1 MVKYLSS
8 YIFEIR
14 NRDIVPCATENI
26 AVVDDND
33 SRILKFKIPAVIDD
47 VDITDK
53 ILAIRYVN
61 ALGQFDTFFSDT
73 REIKTD
79 GDKRYIIFPWYLS
92 QKATAA
98 SGTLTY
104 DISVYD
110 GHITDAAEEGQYIL
124 HTKPQVLNIEKGL
137 LDVGSASQNPDVWT
151 DAIATFQKII
161 GSYSNDAMNAAEA
174 AKKSEDKANAYKDAA
189 AVSASNAAASEAKAK
204 QSEQNAATSETNAAE
219 SANKAKASQTA
230 SATSETN
237 AKTSEQ
243 NAKASENASKASAD
257 DSASS
262 ASDSANS
269 AQASLNSQNAAKTS
283 ETKALAS
290 EKAAKQS
297 ETNAA
302 TSVQNASNYADN
314 SQQSANDA
322 AASAAAALVSQN
334 AAKASEDKAKISETN
349 AKTSETNVANALVGT
364 LKLSGGTMT
373 GDITMSGDAKF
384 VGNLT
389 GNAGTATSADS
400 ATNDSIGQ
408 QIDATYIKD
417 LRPTGDKI
425 IITKGNNETS
435 TIDGAA
441 PKGYILTETIPAST
455 VTGQTWFHVG
465 SISNTSDGD
474 LIKIEINCPTIVS
487 TENNSVAYSKNIT
500 LFIHDLAQTN
510 DSDLSTAYIFS
521 YIMYDDKL
529 KSSDVDIEN
538 NSTKKEFFYLIPT
551 SGGNGQSNAEL
562 WINTDSTFF
571 NSIINVS
578 IAKKDNWG
586 YVLRYSTN
594 APSADQ
600 AITPY
605 SKTSVVTDTN
615 YATRTNAGIVQIG
628 DNITVGNKGLI
639 SLIKDNVDGALG
651 YEAAEKINLVSIT
664 IPTTGWN
671 QDSNSAYPN
680 YIDIVATG
688 ITGSDCV
695 ALVIAPDSNVVAKK
709 CYFTSTE
716 SLPNY
721 LRIRARN
728 IPTEPIKAFY
738 YIIREDILMSFGQTP
753 IGGVM
758 LPPATTTELGG
769 IIVGEGLKVSDKG
782 VLSSDV
788 VIPEVDK
795 LTAYPVG
802 SIYQSINL
810 VSPAKLF
817 GGRWMQVATDRVLMG
832 ASDSHFGGTTVESGL
847 PNITGSFVADVKHQY
862 SNASGAFTDN
872 GYNTST
878 GGSDS
883 YSNVRKF
890 SLDAS
895 RSNPIYGRSNTVQ
908 PPAYYVYSWLRLG
921 NVVRVITD
929 PENVIHLVKEADK
942 VTGIADANGI
952 FDAELP
958 NSGEWTITV
967 SRNGESKTK
976 TFTINEYTQCNVRI
990 TTADVFGVVWDYSNS
1005 STALTRLNRQ
1015 SDPSGF
1021 VTVDVLTEP
1030 VAAVGTDFGSSPF
1043 DSHAPWS
1050 GMEEYNIVNNAVGP
1064 KYGGTGFSRTD
1075 NDTMVF
1081 IPEFYYKVVDD
1092 VTNKKRYFYISSR
1105 QISGFEKHP
1114 GSGRYVGKYNT
1125 ASGYVSKTGLAPLT
1139 DITRATARTKSM
1151 AKGHGWYQYDY
1162 ASWCAV
1168 ILLYIVEYADWNSS
1182 SKIGTGAAKGV
1193 SGRTDSMTY
1202 HTGEASAT
1210 SGVQYRHIENVFGNI
1225 ETFVDGINF
1234 NGNNVYVC
1242 TNPDEYADNTYAG
1255 YTNVGTK
1262 TGSSGY
1268 IKALGFSETA
1278 PWAIYPIDVGGNDT
1292 TYITDYCWNASS
1304 GWHAMAS
1311 QGANDAG
1318 ILYLSLDKTST
1329 TSNNTI
1335 STRLMF
1341 VPSKH

>member
-1 MVKYLSS
+1 M
-8 YIFEIR
+8 
-14 NRDIVPCATENI
+14 
-26 AVVDDND
+26 
-33 SRILKFKIPAVIDD
+33 
-47 VDITDK
+47 
-53 ILAIRYVN
+53 
-61 ALGQFDTFFSDT
+61 
-73 REIKTD
+73 
-79 GDKRYIIFPWYLS
+79 
-92 QKATAA
+92 
-98 SGTLTY
+98 
-104 DISVYD
+104 
-110 GHITDAAEEGQYIL
+110 
-124 HTKPQVLNIEKGL
+124 NIEKGL
-137 LDVGSASQNPDVWT
+137 LDVGSASKNPDVWT

-161 GSYSNDAMNAAEA
+161 GSYHDDAINAAEA
-174 AKKSEDKANAYKDAA
+174 AKKSEDNAKASEVNAESYKNAA
-189 AVSASNAAASEAKAK
+189 AVSASNAAASEANANAYKDAAAASAESIRQSEINAHNYQIAAQNSAQAAATSEANAK
-204 QSEQNAATSETNAAE
+204 QSEQNAATSETNAAD

-230 SATSETN
+230 SATSEAN
-237 AKTSEQ
+237 AKISEQ
-243 NAKASENASKASAD
+243 NAKASENASKTSAD

-297 ETNAA
+297 EINTA
-302 TSVQNASNYADN
+302 TSVQNASSYADN

-349 AKTSETNVANALVGT
+349 AKASETNANTSVQNASSYADNSQQSANDAAASAAAALVSQNAAKASEDKAKISETNAKASETNAANT
-364 LKLSGGTMT
+364 LAGALKRSGGTMT

-389 GNAGTATSADS
+389 GNADTATSADS

-425 IITKGNNETS
+425 VITKGNNETS

-441 PKGYILTETIPAST
+441 PKGYTLTETIPAST

-510 DSDLSTAYIFS
+510 SSDLSTAYIFS

-551 SGGNGQSNAEL
+551 SSGNGQSNAEL

-586 YVLRYSTN
+586 YVLKYSAN
-594 APSADQ
+594 APSVDQ

-688 ITGSDCV
+688 ITKSDCV

-728 IPTEPIKAFY
+728 IPTESIKAFY
-738 YIIREDILMSFGQTP
+738 YIIREDILMGFGQTP
-753 IGGVM
+753 IGGAM
-758 LPPATTTELGG
+758 LPPATTTKLGG
-769 IIVGEGLKVSDKG
+769 IIVGNGLGISDKG
-782 VLSSDV
+782 VLSADI

-802 SIYQSINL
+802 SIYQSTART
-810 VSPAKLF
+810 SPAALF
-817 GGRWMQVATDRVLMG
+817 GGTWQEIAQNRVLMG
-832 ASDSHFGGTTVESGL
+832 AGTGYTAGSTVEAGL
-847 PNITGSFVADVKHQY
+847 PNITGSLTAPENRADY
-862 SNASGAFTDN
+862 SPFRGSKAGLSKSGALKFTEVNTGWGGYSGASG
-872 GYNTST
+872 ST
-878 GGSDS
+878 YDV
-883 YSNVRKF
+883 YF
-890 SLDAS
+890 DAS
-895 RSNPIYGRSNTVQ
+895 LSNSIYGRSYTVQ
-908 PPAYYVYSWLRLG
+908 PAAYYVHIWK
-921 NVVRVITD
+921 RV
-929 PENVIHLVKEADK
+929 
-942 VTGIADANGI
+942 G
-952 FDAELP
+952 
-958 NSGEWTITV
+958 
-967 SRNGESKTK
+967 
-976 TFTINEYTQCNVRI
+976 
-990 TTADVFGVVWDYSNS
+990 
-1005 STALTRLNRQ
+1005 
-1015 SDPSGF
+1015 
-1021 VTVDVLTEP
+1021 
-1030 VAAVGTDFGSSPF
+1030 
-1043 DSHAPWS
+1043 
-1050 GMEEYNIVNNAVGP
+1050 
-1064 KYGGTGFSRTD
+1064 
-1075 NDTMVF
+1075 
-1081 IPEFYYKVVDD
+1081 
-1092 VTNKKRYFYISSR
+1092 
-1105 QISGFEKHP
+1105 
-1114 GSGRYVGKYNT
+1114 
-1125 ASGYVSKTGLAPLT
+1125 
-1139 DITRATARTKSM
+1139 
-1151 AKGHGWYQYDY
+1151 
-1162 ASWCAV
+1162 
-1168 ILLYIVEYADWNSS
+1168 
-1182 SKIGTGAAKGV
+1182 
-1193 SGRTDSMTY
+1193 
-1202 HTGEASAT
+1202 
-1210 SGVQYRHIENVFGNI
+1210 
-1225 ETFVDGINF
+1225 
-1234 NGNNVYVC
+1234 
-1242 TNPDEYADNTYAG
+1242 
-1255 YTNVGTK
+1255 
-1262 TGSSGY
+1262 
-1268 IKALGFSETA
+1268 
-1278 PWAIYPIDVGGNDT
+1278 
-1292 TYITDYCWNASS
+1292 
-1304 GWHAMAS
+1304 
-1311 QGANDAG
+1311 
-1318 ILYLSLDKTST
+1318 
-1329 TSNNTI
+1329 
-1335 STRLMF
+1335 
-1341 VPSKH
+1341 